1 MLSYPHSNYEAS
13 LVSSVTL
20 RYNAERLSNGLGLV
34 KPILMEDDA
43 VIEEGYYH
51 NINDFNLS
59 TTFANR
65 EPNTLLKVR

>member
-1 MLSYPHSNYEAS
+1 M
-13 LVSSVTL
+13 L

-34 KPILMEDDA
+34 KPMLMEDDT

-51 NINDFNLS
+51 NIKDFNL
-59 TTFANR
+59 TMKFVNR

>member
-1 MLSYPHSNYEAS
+1 
-13 LVSSVTL
+13 VTL

-51 NINDFNLS
+51 NINDLNLN